1 MPACVVLAEGKIY
14 KRSRRVMFWMLIST
28 NSCRMNYAMTA
39 WMRKRQ
45 QLFDVSRRL
54 KTTSEVVATILQAKV
69 MRKSGVKMLGD
80 YKVHAL
86 FTHGGGNPTSC
97 YGSQQR
103 KESRNP
109 HHGRVIEGHPDKI
122 LIAGILHEPIK
133 ENISILIAAH
143 VFSPPAIK
151 KRV

>member
-1 MPACVVLAEGKIY
+1 MMACLAHVQLYMRMRNVAYLLI
-14 KRSRRVMFWMLIST
+14 MLFFKHFF
-28 NSCRMNYAMTA
+28 
-39 WMRKRQ
+39 RKQRKSQ

-69 MRKSGVKMLGD
+69 MRKPGVKMLGD

-97 YGSQQR
+97 CGSQQR

-109 HHGRVIEGHPDKI
+109 HHGRVIEGHPDKAYILDEI
-122 LIAGILHEPIK
+122 LIAGIFHEPIK

-143 VFSPPAIK
+143 VFSPPASK